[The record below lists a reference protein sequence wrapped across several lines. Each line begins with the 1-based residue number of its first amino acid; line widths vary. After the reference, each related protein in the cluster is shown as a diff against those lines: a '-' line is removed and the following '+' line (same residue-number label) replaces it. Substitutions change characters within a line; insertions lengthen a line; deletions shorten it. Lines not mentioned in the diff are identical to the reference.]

1 MPISQVPFAGISNPV
16 NFRNRIIN
24 GNMQVAQRGTSVTV
38 NDAAAFFAMDR
49 WECQGQTSDGVYTV
63 AQSSTAPTG
72 FVYSLLATV
81 TTADASLGATQSYSI
96 RQKIEGFNISDLMWG
111 TANAKT
117 ITLSFWVRSSLT
129 GTFGGALING
139 DFSRAYPFTYAIS
152 TANTFEYKTITIAG
166 DTTGTWSTD
175 NSTGIVVNFSLGA
188 GSSRLGTAGAWV
200 GSNNQGA
207 TGQTNVIATSAAT
220 LYITG
225 VQLEAGEQASGFE
238 FMPIDVNLGRCQRY
252 FIKYSNAADPYTF
265 FATGV
270 GGNSN
275 TANMSFHHPVRMR
288 AAPTLSISGIL
299 TDDGFASNAATAASN
314 YLTVDGGGHAFTS
327 SAVGQGRGV
336 IIRANGNAADNIQ
349 FNSEL

>member
-1 MPISQVPFAGISNPV
+1 
-16 NFRNRIIN
+16 
-24 GNMQVAQRGTSVTV
+24 MQIAQRSTSVASITTTGYYTL
-38 NDAAAFFAMDR
+38 DR
-49 WECQGQTSDGVYTV
+49 WSTTLTTLGTWT
-63 AQSSTAPTG
+63 QSQSTDVPTG
-72 FVYSLLATV
+72 QGFANSLKMDC
-81 TTADASLGATQSYSI
+81 TTADASPAAGDQLRILQGF
-96 RQKIEGFNISDLMWG
+96 EGQNLQYLKKG
-111 TANAKT
+111 TANALPLT
-117 ITLSFWVRSSLT
+117 ASFWVKSTKT
-129 GTFGGALING
+129 GTFICELIDNANN
-139 DFSRAYPFTYAIS
+139 RAIS
-152 TANTFEYKTITIAG
+152 KSYTVSVSNTWEFKTVTFAG
-166 DTTGTWSTD
+166 DTTGALGND
-175 NSTGIVVNFSLGA
+175 NGGNLYISFWLGA
-188 GSSRLGTAGAWV
+188 GSNFTSGTL
-200 GSNNQGA
+200 
-207 TGQTNVIATSAAT
+207 ATSWAT
-220 LYITG
+220 ITSANRAVGQVNIADSTSNDWYITG

-238 FMPIDVNLGRCQRY
+238 FMPIDVDLGRCQRY

-299 TDDGFASNAATAASN
+299 TDDGFASNTATAASN